1 MTCCCCEIP
10 VSLCIAPWA
19 CAGMLALNTVIALVS
34 SVISG
39 IVGTAINAINLCGA
53 TSIFAPI
60 QLAITLVSSVISGI
74 ANMTP
79 CRTLVKPP
87 EESYAVA

>member
-1 MTCCCCEIP
+1 M
-10 VSLCIAPWA
+10 APWG

-39 IVGTAINAINLCGA
+39 IVGTALNAINLCGA
-53 TSIFAPI
+53 TGIFAPI
-60 QLAITLVSSVISGI
+60 QLAIALVSSVISGI
-74 ANMTP
+74 ANMIP

-87 EESYAVA
+87 EEPYAVA